1 MEDPEVV
8 KLTAAIDTATKDR
21 NRWQMRIDHLAA
33 ELDAAV
39 TLSVEI
45 EKARDSGEPSA
56 NGRLED
62 AVAVCKAACDKLS
75 HAQAILNAKVTA
87 IETARRE
94 LGDYLMR
101 K

>member
-1 MEDPEVV
+1 MEDAEVV
-8 KLTAAIDTATKDR
+8 KLRAAIDTATKDR
-21 NRWQMRIDHLAA
+21 NRWQRRIDHLAA

-39 TLSVEI
+39 TLSIEI

-75 HAQAILNAKVTA
+75 HAQAILNGKITA

-94 LGDYLMR
+94 LGDYLTR